1 MVSTQSS
8 FKQLPLPIPLSAEAT
23 FDNFYISNDNQ
34 LTIAALRECPQNRE
48 LFFYLWGS
56 GCGVSHVLQAVQH
69 EQSDNTILYLPLKE
83 LAQYP
88 AEEVLAGLDAADIV
102 ILDDFQ
108 SVVGKEDWEH
118 ALFHLYNRL
127 RDTNKRLIVGAQ
139 LAPRELSVNLPDLQS
154 RLQWGISYRLHA
166 LSDDDKQQ
174 AIKLR
179 AKNLGLRIGD
189 EVIQYIFNHYSR
201 DLRQLM
207 HCLSLIDEASMAEQR
222 HLTIPFVKQVLNGSL

>member
-23 FDNFYISNDNQ
+23 FDNFYISNENQ
-34 LTIAALRECPQNRE
+34 LTITALRECTKNRE

-56 GCGVSHVLQAVQH
+56 GCGVSHVLQAIQH
-69 EQSDNTILYLPLKE
+69 EQSDRTIVYLPLKE
-83 LAQYP
+83 LVQYP
-88 AEEVLAGLDAADIV
+88 AEDVLAGLDTAEMV
-102 ILDDFQ
+102 ILDDLQ

-118 ALFHLYNRL
+118 VLFHLYNRL
-127 RDTNKRLIVGAQ
+127 RDANKRLIIGAQ
-139 LAPRELSVNLPDLQS
+139 LSPRELPVGLPDLQS
-154 RLQWGISYRLHA
+154 RLQWGMSYRLST

-201 DLRQLM
+201 DFRQLM
-207 HCLSLIDEASMAEQR
+207 HFLSLIDEASMAEQR
-222 HLTIPFVKQVLNGSL
+222 HLTIPFVKQVLSS